1 MNALAAR
8 LMGAIA
14 LSLQLPEEHFA
25 GFCRDSMSTLR
36 LLHYPPQPAN
46 AAPGEMGC
54 GAHTDFGGLTLLL
67 QDANPG
73 LQVWDRHSKDR
84 KSVVTGKRGYV
95 RVELGGRRIHT
106 KKQKL

>member
-46 AAPGEMGC
+46 AAPGAKGC

-67 QDANPG
+67 QDENPG
-73 LQVWDRHSKDR
+73 LQVWDRHSGSWKIGR
-84 KSVVTGKRGYV
+84 ASRRA
-95 RVELGGRRIHT
+95 RVCPDV
-106 KKQKL
+106 